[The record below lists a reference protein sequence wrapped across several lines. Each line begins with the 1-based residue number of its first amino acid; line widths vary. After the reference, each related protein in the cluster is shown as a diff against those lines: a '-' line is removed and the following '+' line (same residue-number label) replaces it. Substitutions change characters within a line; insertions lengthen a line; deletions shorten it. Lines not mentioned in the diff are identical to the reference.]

1 MLIIVSKAHATPRS
15 VKTKWAIVIL
25 HVKPK
30 IIPSSGLHAL
40 VENIL
45 ASAAV
50 IMKVKE
56 WKAS

>member
-1 MLIIVSKAHATPRS
+1 MLVIVSKAHATPCFF
-15 VKTKWAIVIL
+15 KMKWAIVIL

>member
-15 VKTKWAIVIL
+15 VKTKWVIVNL
-25 HVKPK
+25 YVKPN
-30 IIPSSGLHAL
+30 IIPISGLHAL